1 MFGLSRQE
9 KIIRKMKKSGVTVI
23 GEITEISQGNIITE
37 FLNQLFCRKNKQ
49 ETIVHVTYRTSDN
62 TEEEMLMNV
71 KDVSSYHV
79 GSQFTVKYIFLDNH
93 FIAFPENLFKKEK

>member
-1 MFGLSRQE
+1 MFGLSKQE
-9 KIIRKMKKSGVTVI
+9 KIMRKMKKSGVTAT

-37 FLNQLFCRKNKQ
+37 FLNQLFCRENEK
-49 ETIVHVTYRTSDN
+49 ETIVHVKYRTSDN
-62 TEEEMLMNV
+62 TEEMLMNV

-79 GSQFTVKYIFLDNH
+79 GSQFTVRYIFLDNH